1 MTSANPSAS
10 SVTHSSTRQAL
21 DPGPSEPLEQFLGSF
36 TETTVVFRYLDLLAE
51 RTQALEQRIGL
62 NELHQLRRENKH
74 LREQV
79 KKGATASM
87 DLLTLYLPIIYHNFW
102 NTVRPDELAMLAGS
116 SQIPAI
122 PSPYTEPDGWLVM
135 SMKQRFLQLSGEAR
149 ASVIAFCHQM
159 PYPLTVRR
167 SMQSLLEP
175 SV

>member
-1 MTSANPSAS
+1 MTSANPSAK
-10 SVTHSSTRQAL
+10 QAL
-21 DPGPSEPLEQFLGSF
+21 DATPSEQLERFLGSF
-36 TETTVVFRYLDLLAE
+36 TETAVVLRYLDLLAE

-79 KKGATASM
+79 KKRTTASM

-116 SQIPAI
+116 TQVPMI
-122 PSPYTEPDGWLVM
+122 PSPYHEPDGALVT
-135 SMKQRFLQLSGEAR
+135 SMKQRFLQLTEEAR

-159 PYPLTVRR
+159 PYQLTVRR
-167 SMQSLLEP
+167 SMQSFLET